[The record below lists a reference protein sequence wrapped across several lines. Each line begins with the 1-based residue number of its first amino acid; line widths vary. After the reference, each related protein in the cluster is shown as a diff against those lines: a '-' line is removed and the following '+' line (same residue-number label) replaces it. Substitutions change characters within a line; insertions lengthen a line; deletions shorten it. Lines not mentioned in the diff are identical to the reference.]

1 MGDGRGARGDGRGK
15 EDAEGREG
23 RDKKRVTDR
32 ERRVMGEGKED
43 GGDGKAGIWCDKKR
57 KRY

>member
-1 MGDGRGARGDGRGK
+1 MDEGQGAMERG
-15 EDAEGREG
+15 
-23 RDKKRVTDR
+23 
-32 ERRVMGEGKED
+32 GEEKED